1 MPDISSRRPRRSGP
15 AWLGPIA
22 ARLTP
27 TVKALLIADVSI
39 YLFYVLVRQSRPFME
54 EHLAIGPRFWAGEL
68 WQPLTSLFV
77 HLDFLGFLFS
87 MIGLWFV
94 GSFVERTQGTR
105 KCAALFFIAG
115 IAANLAIAGVF
126 RLRGLAPVSYDD
138 GCVFGVVALFVA
150 FARIFGRQPVGLWL
164 TNLSI
169 QARYLV
175 VILLGWQAAASLA
188 RGRWDSIAALAVAIA
203 VGYFGAAAGGL
214 SELRTFFAHARDV
227 AKARRLRRR
236 FGVID
241 GGDRPSKK
249 YVN

>member
-1 MPDISSRRPRRSGP
+1 
-15 AWLGPIA
+15 
-22 ARLTP
+22 
-27 TVKALLIADVSI
+27 
-39 YLFYVLVRQSRPFME
+39 ME
-54 EHLAIGPRFWAGEL
+54 EHLAIGPRFFAGEL

-105 KCAALFFIAG
+105 RCAMLFFSAG
-115 IAANLAIAGVF
+115 VAANLAIAGVF
-126 RLRGLAPVSYDD
+126 WLRGLAPTSFDD

-150 FARIFGRQPVGLWL
+150 FARIFGRQPVQLFL
-164 TNLSI
+164 TNLSV

-175 VILLGWQAAASLA
+175 LILLGWQALASAA
-188 RGRWDSIAALAVAIA
+188 RGRWDSLAALAVAI
-203 VGYFGAAAGGL
+203 VIGYFGAAAGGL
-214 SELRTFFAHARDV
+214 SALRAFFAHARDV
-227 AKARRLRRR
+227 AKMRRLRRR

>member
-1 MPDISSRRPRRSGP
+1 M
-15 AWLGPIA
+15 GPIG
-22 ARLTP
+22 ARFTP
-27 TVKALLIADVSI
+27 TVKALVIADVVV
-39 YLFYVLVRQSRPFME
+39 YLFYVLVKPSRPFME
-54 EHLAIGPRFWAGEL
+54 ERLAIGPRFFAGDL

-94 GSFVERTQGTR
+94 GSFVEKTQGTR
-105 KCAALFFIAG
+105 RCAAVFFLAG

-126 RLRGLAPVSYDD
+126 RLQGLAPASYDD

-150 FARIFGRQPVGLWL
+150 FARIFGRQPVQLWL

-175 VILLGWQAAASLA
+175 VILLGWQAAASAA
-188 RGRWDSIAALAVAIA
+188 RGRWDSLAALAVAI
-203 VGYFGAAAGGL
+203 VIGYFGAAAGGL
-214 SELRTFFAHARDV
+214 TELRTFFAQARDV
-227 AKARRLRRR
+227 AKVRRMRRR